1 MSDFLPQ
8 EFDFRITGSTEPDS
22 LVTLQQSGIGVIQQV
37 YADSAGQ
44 WVAEAQNVSLSD
56 SRFEFSAIATDL
68 GGNISGPSNLK
79 VFQPN
84 IILVNVDDMR
94 ADELQYLPF
103 VSTQLAS
110 QGTVFTNMFSSP
122 TALCGPSRATLMTGL
137 FADAQVF
144 LEMKHPWRFGKSGS
158 FLLDFTMKQ
167 FDCLS
172 LSGMAEI
179 LYRVPRTP

>member
-1 MSDFLPQ
+1 MEVRQLLTAAPLITGLERLPSAVQ

-84 IILVNVDDMR
+84 IILVDVDDMR

-110 QGTVFTNMFSSP
+110 QGTVFTNMFAP

-137 FADAQVF
+137 FSERTGVF
-144 LEMKHPWRFGKSGS
+144 GNEAPLGGS
-158 FLLDFTMKQ
+158 ANLD
-167 FDCLS
+167 LS
-172 LSGMAEI
+172 YSI
-179 LYRVPRTP
+179 LR